1 MSASVTEPAPVKQ
14 SFAALPFFY
23 GWVIVVMSALAMVAT
38 FPGRS
43 HGLGTVTERLV
54 ADPELQLTGL
64 LYGKLNAWATL
75 LGAAFCFPCG
85 RLLYRFGTRIT
96 LTGVA
101 VLLGASVLAM
111 TYVTSFWLFFGAIL
125 LTRGFG
131 QSALSV
137 VSLAMVGKWFTRRL
151 SLAMGI
157 YTV

>member
-1 MSASVTEPAPVKQ
+1 QRGVFSMSTSVTEPDPAKQ

-54 ADPELQLTGL
+54 ADPELHLTSL
-64 LYGKLNAWATL
+64 LYGEMNSWATI

-85 RLLYRFGTRIT
+85 RLLDRFGTRVT
-96 LTGVA
+96 LAAVA

-111 TYVTSFWLFFGAIL
+111 TWLTGFWLFFGAIL

-137 VSLAMVGKWFTRRL
+137 VSLAMVGKWFTR
-151 SLAMGI
+151 
-157 YTV
+157 